1 MPEQVPDL
9 SLAIHMAPR
18 DAIAYFESKGYA
30 ISFNWTQVWQEQHAR
45 AFTVAGVAR
54 ADILRDIRNALQ
66 AALETGQSEKWFADR
81 ITPILRRKG
90 WWGKKEETDPE
101 TGEVREVMQGC
112 PERVQLIFDQ
122 NIGGAFSAGRY
133 KQAKEN
139 AAFRPFWQY
148 VCRMLPTSR
157 AAHKALNSLVFRHD
171 DPFWDTH
178 YPPNGYRCQCFVR
191 FLSRAR
197 LLREGLEVR
206 ESAGHMVSREV
217 KVYDRHAGRR
227 RTRKVWGY
235 QLPDGRTA
243 WTDLGFSS
251 NNAALWA
258 GGMDGAMAARLGE
271 LRAAAPALFMAV
283 KSALDTSPVMRK
295 AYEDAVARVLDTKR
309 TQGVNIY
316 AGTLTPEAARALR
329 AVGVDAPD
337 VLVFPDERVA
347 HANSEKHH
355 EAGMALSREQFLKL
369 PAMLRHME
377 WLFWDKGKQT
387 PVYIIPDTD
396 PEWVLVVPV
405 ELPGNRERKA
415 PGLGVIVNAYRMP
428 KKKVEGRQLVPMIK
442 KE

>member
-1 MPEQVPDL
+1 MTKEPIDL
-9 SLAIHMAPR
+9 GSAIHMAPR
-18 DAIAYFESKGYA
+18 DAIAYFKSKGYV
-30 ISFNWTQVWQEQHAR
+30 ISFNWTEVWQEQHAR
-45 AFTVAGVAR
+45 AFTVAGVTR
-54 ADILRDIRNALQ
+54 ADLLRDIRNALQ
-66 AALETGQSEKWFADR
+66 EALESGQSEKWFADR

-90 WWGKKEETDPE
+90 WWGKREETDPD

-112 PERVQLIFDQ
+112 PERLELIFDQ
-122 NIGGAFSAGRY
+122 NIGGAYSAGRY

-139 AAFRPFWQY
+139 AAFRPYWQY
-148 VCRMLPTSR
+148 VCQMLPTSR
-157 AAHKALNSLVFRHD
+157 AAHKALNGLVFRHD

-178 YPPNGYRCQCFVR
+178 YPPNGYRCQCSIR
-191 FLSRAR
+191 ALSRAR

-227 RTRKVWGY
+227 RPREVWGY
-235 QLPDGRTA
+235 TLPGGRTV
-243 WTDLGFSS
+243 WTDVGFSS

-258 GGMDGAMAARLGE
+258 GGMDGVGAAKLGE
-271 LRAAAPALFMAV
+271 LRAAAPALFNAV
-283 KSALDTSPVMRK
+283 KSALDGSPVMRK
-295 AYEDAVARVLDTKR
+295 AYEDAVAKVLDSKR

-316 AGTLTPEAARALR
+316 VGTLTPEAAEALR

-337 VLVFPDERVA
+337 VLVFPDERVG

-355 EAGMALSREQFLKL
+355 KAGMALSREQFLKL
-369 PAMLRHME
+369 PALLRHME

-415 PGLGVIVNAYRMP
+415 PGLGAIVNAYRME
-428 KKKVEGRQLVPMIK
+428 KKKLAARRLVPIIE

>member
-9 SLAIHMAPR
+9 DLAIHMAPR
-18 DAIAYFESKGYA
+18 DAIAYFKSKGYA

-54 ADILRDIRNALQ
+54 ADLLRDIRNALQ
-66 AALETGQSEKWFADR
+66 EALDTGQSEKWFAENL
-81 ITPILRRKG
+81 TPILRRKG

-112 PERVQLIFDQ
+112 PERLDLIFDQ

-139 AAFRPFWQY
+139 AAFRPYWQY
-148 VCRMLPTSR
+148 VCQMLPTSR
-157 AAHKALNSLVFRHD
+157 AVHKALNGLVFRHD
-171 DPFWDTH
+171 DPFWDTY
-178 YPPNGYRCQCFVR
+178 YPPNGYRCQCSIR
-191 FLSRAR
+191 ALSRAR
-197 LLREGLEVR
+197 LLREGLEVQ

-235 QLPDGRTA
+235 TLPGGRTV
-243 WTDLGFSS
+243 WTDVGFSS

-258 GGMDGAMAARLGE
+258 GGMDGALAAKLGD
-271 LRAAAPALFMAV
+271 LREAAPALFMAV
-283 KSALDTSPVMRK
+283 KSALDGSPVMRK

-316 AGTLTPEAARALR
+316 AGTLTPEATSALR

-347 HANSEKHH
+347 HADREKHH
-355 EAGMALSREQFLKL
+355 NVGMAPSREQFLKL

-377 WLFWDKGKQT
+377 WLYWNRQKKALN
-387 PVYIIPDTD
+387 YIIPDD
-396 PEWVLVVPV
+396 EPGWCLVVPV
-405 ELPGNRERKA
+405 ELPGNPGRKA
-415 PGLGVIVNAYRMP
+415 DGLGVIINAYRMER
-428 KKKVEGRQLVPMIK
+428 KKIEGQLVPLLK